1 MTEEKG
7 REESKKAVALR
18 YDPGKDPAP
27 MVVSKGL
34 NLLAEKIIAL
44 AEENNIPIHEDSDLV
59 EVLSRLD
66 LMAEIPPSAYVLVAE
81 ILSFIYRS
89 NEKY

>member
-1 MTEEKG
+1 MARDLKEGK
-7 REESKKAVALR
+7 KKAVALR
-18 YDPGKDPAP
+18 YDPARDPAP
-27 MVVSKGL
+27 VVVGKGL

-44 AEENNIPIHEDSDLV
+44 AEEHNIPIHEDSDLV

-81 ILSFIYRS
+81 VLAFIYRT